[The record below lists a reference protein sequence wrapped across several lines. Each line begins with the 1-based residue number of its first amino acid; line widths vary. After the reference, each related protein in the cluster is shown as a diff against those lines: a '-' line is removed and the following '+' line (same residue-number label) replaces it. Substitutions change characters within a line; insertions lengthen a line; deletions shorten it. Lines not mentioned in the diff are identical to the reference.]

1 MSMNGELGNNVVSTA
16 DEFAPVKNSVV
27 FKPRRP
33 NPRKEIED
41 ELELEL
47 ECLKEIEYDDLD
59 L

>member
-1 MSMNGELGNNVVSTA
+1 MNYGESGNTNAATA

-41 ELELEL
+41 ELEFEL
-47 ECLKEIEYDDLD
+47 ECLKEIDYDDLD